1 MQCFK
6 MVRGIASFAMV
17 NTSERRAE
25 RRRSAKEM
33 LQKDAWFSE
42 SDCKMQFSWF
52 QYSCDH
58 PRSNPL
64 FGLHC
69 LRRPKKK
76 PALPTGGMG
85 FLPQVRASLRPRLQR
100 VRMSLDEFRGGKEV
114 TKCEQTVT
122 KLNIAEDE
130 HVKYAN
136 FIQSQLQFV
145 VSNSFKNIVTG
156 TKADDKY
163 HFSRHGGAC
172 ASGHMILHAS
182 MQRHN
187 EMAVDLPTFIVSLI
201 E

>member
-1 MQCFK
+1 MFQDGQRHCEFCHGQHLRK
-6 MVRGIASFAMV
+6 KSRKKKKRQRDVAKRRMVLRVG
-17 NTSERRAE
+17 
-25 RRRSAKEM
+25 
-33 LQKDAWFSE
+33 LQDAVQLVSVFI
-42 SDCKMQFSWF
+42 
-52 QYSCDH
+52 SCDH
-58 PRSNPL
+58 PRSNPHL

-85 FLPQVRASLRPRLQR
+85 FLPQVRASLPRLQR
-100 VRMSLDEFRGGKEV
+100 RMSLDEFRGGKEV
-114 TKCEQTVT
+114 TKCEQHVT

-172 ASGHMILHAS
+172 AS
-182 MQRHN
+182 
-187 EMAVDLPTFIVSLI
+187 
-201 E
+201 